1 MITKISPRQVRTI
14 VFYANG
20 QKKSRPKKIGI
31 LKFLLSEALF
41 HNHAVCSGLLKDR
54 RDTVLVDCSD
64 GRSRHFQGDPLVF
77 LRDVESLLL
86 KVRIEPSFGF
96 NIRVRNVVSYLRFL
110 SCYIANF

>member
-1 MITKISPRQVRTI
+1 M
-14 VFYANG
+14 FYANG
-20 QKKSRPKKIGI
+20 QKKSRPNKIGI
-31 LKFLLSEALF
+31 PKFLLSEALF
-41 HNHAVCSGLLKDR
+41 YNHAGCSGLLKDR
-54 RDTVLVDCSD
+54 RDTVLIDCSD

-110 SCYIANF
+110 SC